1 MYKIIIVIILILII
15 LLNITY
21 AQYARIENFEDSK
34 YTAIIVE
41 PREHK
46 ALSFVLNNFLE
57 NLSDDWN
64 IIIMH
69 GNNNL
74 DYINNIIKTD
84 LSQYTT
90 RIKLINLKVD
100 NLTIPEYNKL
110 FYSKEFY
117 DNIPTET
124 FLVFQTDTMILNPD
138 LINNF
143 LDYDYVGAPFRDFK
157 NDKGDNIGNGGLSLR
172 KKSKM
177 LKLLDQCDNKQDNI
191 QNGLPE
197 DVFYGGIV
205 CGNENNE
212 LYKPSPEYAK
222 QFSVESIYYDT
233 PFGIH
238 KPMPLNKNEYD
249 LLIEQ
254 YPKVGQL
261 MQLNGL
267 NKS

>member
-1 MYKIIIVIILILII
+1 MNKIIIVIILILII

-21 AQYARIENFEDSK
+21 VQYVRIENFEDSK

-84 LSQYTT
+84 LSQYTN
-90 RIKLINLKVD
+90 RIKLIDLKVD

-124 FLVFQTDTMILNPD
+124 FLVFQTDTMICENNKD

-143 LDYDYVGAPFRDFK
+143 LEYDYVGAPWK
-157 NDKGDNIGNGGLSLR
+157 HAPLENVVGNGGLSLR
-172 KKSKM
+172 KKSIMVEKI
-177 LKLLDQCDNKQDNI
+177 KICNPETGN
-191 QNGLPE
+191 E
-197 DVFYGGIV
+197 DVFFSST
-205 CGNENNE
+205 CNNPK
-212 LYKPSPEYAK
+212 KPSANDASL
-222 QFSVESIYYDT
+222 FSNETIYSNNS
-233 PFGIH
+233 FGVH
-238 KPMPLNKNEYD
+238 KPWAYFSNEEITNKCNNC
-249 LLIEQ
+249 
-254 YPKVGQL
+254 
-261 MQLNGL
+261 NGL
-267 NKS
+267 NTLIELNK